1 MLAPGLSHTSRL
13 LVAQGDTASAQGS
26 GDMPVLATPRLIAL
40 MENAAL
46 QAVAPA
52 LDEGMTTVGGEISVK
67 HLAPS
72 PVGATIEAHALL
84 VSVEGRKLTFD
95 LSARQLQPAD
105 EQGGKL
111 VGEGTHVR
119 FIVHRQKFLD
129 KL

>member
-1 MLAPGLSHTSRL
+1 MLAPGLSHTARL
-13 LVAQGDTASAQGS
+13 LVAQSDTASAQGS

-46 QAVAPA
+46 QAAAPA

-72 PVGATIEAHALL
+72 PVGSTIEAHALL
-84 VSVEGRKLTFD
+84 VSVEGRKLTFN
-95 LSARQLQPAD
+95 LSAQQLQPAD
-105 EQGGKL
+105 DHGGKL

>member
-1 MLAPGLSHTSRL
+1 
-13 LVAQGDTASAQGS
+13 
-26 GDMPVLATPRLIAL
+26 MPVLATPRLIAL

-46 QAVAPA
+46 QAAAPA

-95 LSARQLQPAD
+95 LSAQQLQPAD
-105 EQGGKL
+105 DHGGKL